1 MTAPVLDL
9 ADVSKDF
16 RGLRPLRIERLT
28 VAPGECVAILGMD
41 QPMAETFVNLVT
53 GAVLPDR
60 GEVRAFG
67 RSTAE
72 VADSDEWLRLVDRF
86 GIVSDRAVLLGALT
100 PLQNL
105 AVPFTL
111 DIEPL
116 LENTHRRVAELALEV
131 GLDERDWGKAVEA
144 LDPARRA
151 RIRFARALAL
161 DPAVLLLEH
170 STAEVQRELVA
181 SLGEHMRRVI
191 RRRGGALVALTGD
204 FTFATAV
211 ADRVLTLDQVSG
223 RLNTP
228 RRSWWS
234 GRRLG

>member
-28 VAPGECVAILGMD
+28 VAPGESVAIVGMD

-53 GAVLPDR
+53 GAALPDR

-67 RSTAE
+67 RSTAD
-72 VADSDEWLRLVDRF
+72 VADSAEWLRLVDRF
-86 GIVSDRAVLLGALT
+86 GIVSDRAVLLEGLT
-100 PLQNL
+100 TLQNL

-111 DIEPL
+111 EIEPL
-116 LENTHRRVAELALEV
+116 HEDTHHRVAELAREA
-131 GLDERDWGKAVEA
+131 GLDENDWGKAVGM
-144 LDPARRA
+144 LDQATRA

-161 DPAVLLLEH
+161 DPAVVVLEH
-170 STAEVQRELVA
+170 STADVPRESVA
-181 SLGEHMRRVI
+181 PLGEHMRRVV
-191 RRRGGALVALTGD
+191 RNRGGALVAITGD
-204 FTFATAV
+204 STFATAV
-211 ADRVLTLDQVSG
+211 ADKVLTLEQASG
-223 RLNTP
+223 RLSGQ
-228 RRSWWS
+228 RRGWWS